1 MSAAGLDTQP
11 SAKTYDLEDLISEA
25 WSGGIRVPHFQRDFR
40 WGQQDVIRL
49 FDSIVKGYPVGSLL
63 LWVRRS
69 PAQKIIL
76 GALEIDAPSTDAA
89 LWVVDGQQR
98 ITSLANALHVEGN
111 GYAPF
116 NIFYDLLEK
125 EFVPPPSVSDPRY
138 IPVPVL
144 FDLDKLLDWFA
155 GPGQGVGDYFPEAR
169 RIAKLLRQFKVP
181 AYLVK
186 QDDEAVLT
194 DIFDRMNNYGKR
206 LSRAEIFSS
215 LFAGPEAGAK
225 DRLSIG
231 RIAERIA
238 ARTGFGTVDDDTVLA
253 AILARRGSDPMR
265 EIRIE
270 FDDSRRRSSAE
281 FPGESRDTAYAEGE
295 TALVRA
301 IAFLQDS
308 AGVPHLSLLA
318 YRSLLVV
325 LTRFFAH
332 FPDPRDRSLQLL
344 RRVYWRVAV
353 SGPAVFKGSFTQL
366 SRALCARVHP
376 GDERA
381 SVQGLI
387 DSIREAAPG
396 MPNPDRFKT
405 NEAGAKIILCSWWDL
420 QPRSPYTGLPYDRQE
435 LTDLLAD
442 QSTAAAAV
450 RRIFPRGLP
459 LKQQLWSANR
469 IFVPTAT
476 DPVDEIINQLS
487 RQPLGLDVDT
497 WEEVLRSYCM
507 SGAAIAA
514 LNAGDRDDF
523 LRLRQ
528 ELVTYRLRAF
538 LQRMAEWDFED
549 TPALDLLDFEDD
561 DELEGRSDE
570 FV

>member
-1 MSAAGLDTQP
+1 MNNAGLDTQP

-25 WSGGIRVPHFQRDFR
+25 WNGGIRVPHFQRDFR

-49 FDSIVKGYPVGSLL
+49 FDSIVRGYPVGSLL

-69 PAQKIIL
+69 PAQKIAL
-76 GALEIDAPSTDAA
+76 GVLEIDAPSTDNA

-98 ITSLANALHVEGN
+98 ITSLANALHPEGN
-111 GYAPF
+111 RHPPF
-116 NIFYDLLEK
+116 NIFYDLVDRD
-125 EFVPPPSVSDPRY
+125 FVPPPLVDDPRL
-138 IPVPVL
+138 IPLPVL

-155 GPGQGVGDYFPEAR
+155 GPGQAVSDYFPEAR

-186 QDDEAVLT
+186 QEDEAILT

-215 LFAGPEAGAK
+215 LFAGPESGAK
-225 DRLSIG
+225 DRLSIS
-231 RIAERIA
+231 RIAERVA
-238 ARTGFGTVDDDTVLA
+238 ARTGFGTIDDDTVLA

-281 FPGESRDTAYAEGE
+281 FPGESRDTAYSEGE
-295 TALVRA
+295 QALVRA
-301 IAFLQDS
+301 IEFLQES
-308 AGVPHLSLLA
+308 AGVPHLSFLA

-325 LTRFFAH
+325 MARFFAH
-332 FPDPRDRSLQLL
+332 FPDPKERSLQLL

-366 SRALCARVHP
+366 SRALCARIHP
-376 GDERA
+376 GDERS

-387 DSIREAAPG
+387 DSISEAGPTI
-396 MPNPDRFKT
+396 PNPERFKT
-405 NEAGAKIILCSWWDL
+405 NEAGAKIILCSWWAL
-420 QPRSPYTGLPYDRQE
+420 RPRSPYTGERYDQQE

-442 QSTAAAAV
+442 QSTAASAV
-450 RRIFPRGLP
+450 RRVYPRGLP

-469 IFVPTAT
+469 IFVPTTT
-476 DPVDEIINQLS
+476 DPVDELLTLLG
-487 RQPLGLDVDT
+487 RQPIGLDEKA
-497 WEEVLRSYCM
+497 WEAVLKSYCVDRR
-507 SGAAIAA
+507 AIEAYN
-514 LNAGDRDDF
+514 LGDRDGF
-523 LRLRQ
+523 LRARQ
-528 ELVTYRLRAF
+528 EIVSFRLRGF
-538 LQRMAEWDFED
+538 LHRMAEWDFED
-549 TPALDLLDFEDD
+549 TPSLELLEFEDPEEFERD
-561 DELEGRSDE
+561 SDE
-570 FV
+570 AA